1 MLNAVEENLLDDIA
15 TGAETKDASWDNEKK
30 GNFKKKQAK
39 IKILSLHASGEAD
52 EPGDDSPE
60 GVSLAVRAAQD
71 EPAGK
76 GRRQKPPL

>member
-39 IKILSLHASGEAD
+39 IKILIQGSLSMR
-52 EPGDDSPE
+52 
-60 GVSLAVRAAQD
+60 LAKQV
-71 EPAGK
+71 
-76 GRRQKPPL
+76 